1 MVNEILNT
9 AERSGESGILNTEEL
24 RLLIELLDRLYN
36 KVYGKYD
43 EFKEAG
49 MRLQDIIMT
58 RSEEIAEEIAGEIAK
73 EIAEGIAEEI
83 VAKREA
89 KMKAEMEA
97 EMKAEME
104 AKKAEMEERT
114 REIVRKMK
122 KIGLSVEQIAQVSG
136 FSVKEVEEL

>member
-1 MVNEILNT
+1 
-9 AERSGESGILNTEEL
+9 
-24 RLLIELLDRLYN
+24 LIELLDRLYN

-58 RSEEIAEEIAGEIAK
+58 RSEEIAEGIAK
-73 EIAEGIAEEI
+73 EI

-89 KMKAEMEA
+89 EMEAKEAEMEAKEA

-104 AKKAEMEERT
+104 AKEAEMKERI
-114 REIVRKMK
+114 REVARNMK
-122 KIGLSVEQIAQVSG
+122 KIGLSAEQIARVSG
-136 FSVKEVEEL
+136 FSVKEIEEL